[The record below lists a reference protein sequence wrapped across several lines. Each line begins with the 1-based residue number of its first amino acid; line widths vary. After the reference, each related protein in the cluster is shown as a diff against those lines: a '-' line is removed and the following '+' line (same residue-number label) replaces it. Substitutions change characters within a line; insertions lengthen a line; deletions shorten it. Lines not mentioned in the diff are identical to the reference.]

1 MFVVEAAFERIWSV
15 SQSFPPNS
23 AIFNYFSTL
32 ESLFSCGF
40 EPNERIEKVVGTFPE
55 VEELESYVGYAPI
68 QIVAASALD
77 ILHKREVIGEAVYSN
92 ISKFI
97 TNVVV
102 FFVQNGARLSLDAPP
117 MMRSGENRQS
127 SQSSM
132 SEGSATASD
141 AGNEQAVMK
150 RADLKIQGNKAL
162 MSLFGTPEV
171 TEAQKSWKEMKPVP
185 ASSRSIFFTDKMAID
200 NSSAPGGSDDK
211 SCAICWK
218 AFGMLVRKHRCRV
231 SRRFVC
237 DECSTKRILG
247 NGEEHRI
254 SDGQFLLSKIEA
266 ANKMKTTTPAVQGQ
280 QPTAQQKPYIGTA
293 ARLDRLEAQEN
304 ENRDSLFGG
313 IVASVTNALG
323 GTEDQDATQMSQADS
338 ISGLSSQLNQ
348 TRDALNERGDKL
360 SSLADKSD
368 KLVNAA
374 SDFEA
379 MAKELNRKT
388 NQGFFSW

>member
-1 MFVVEAAFERIWSV
+1 
-15 SQSFPPNS
+15 
-23 AIFNYFSTL
+23 L

-55 VEELESYVGYAPI
+55 VEELESFIGYAPI
-68 QIVAASALD
+68 QIVAASSASALD
-77 ILHKREVIGEAVYSN
+77 ILDRQDVIGEAVYSN
-92 ISKFI
+92 LSKFL
-97 TNVVV
+97 TNAVV
-102 FFVQNGARLSLDAPP
+102 FFVHNGARLSLDAPP
-117 MMRSGENRQS
+117 LMRSGENRQS

-141 AGNEQAVMK
+141 AGNEQPSIK
-150 RADLKIQGNKAL
+150 RTDLKIQGNKAL
-162 MSLFGTPEV
+162 MTLFGTPEV
-171 TEAQKSWKEMKPVP
+171 TEAQKSWKELKPVP

-237 DECSTKRILG
+237 DECSTKRIVG

-266 ANKMKTTTPAVQGQ
+266 ANKMKIPASAQGQ
-280 QPTAQQKPYIGTA
+280 QETVQQKPYNVAA
-293 ARLDRLEAQEN
+293 ARLERLEAQEN

-313 IVASVTNALG
+313 IVATVTSALG
-323 GTEDQDATQMSQADS
+323 GTEDQDATQMTHADS

-348 TRDALNERGDKL
+348 TRDSLNERGDKL

-368 KLVNAA
+368 KLVTAA

-388 NQGFFSW
+388 NQGLFPW